1 MNMNH
6 FPKVWH
12 FAALL
17 SSFAHLLD
25 HHGDYHEYWLVKK
38 VGISGYCNAQI
49 DYLNMSVKFMCS
61 YSIKVP
67 KVGEIR
73 SAARTRLSPFVRQRS
88 CGLQKKTNGRSH
100 RALAKLQLNAMAA
113 RRAVGVQSPHVRS

>member
-25 HHGDYHEYWLVKK
+25 RHGDYHEYWLVKK

-49 DYLNMSVKFMCS
+49 DYLNMSEIHVFLFYQSTESWGDTVGGKNA
-61 YSIKVP
+61 SIP
-67 KVGEIR
+67 IR
-73 SAARTRLSPFVRQRS
+73 RRP
-88 CGLQKKTNGRSH
+88 GI
-100 RALAKLQLNAMAA
+100 ALIN
-113 RRAVGVQSPHVRS
+113 

>member
-73 SAARTRLSPFVRQRS
+73 SAARTRLSPFV
-88 CGLQKKTNGRSH
+88 GGRE
-100 RALAKLQLNAMAA
+100 
-113 RRAVGVQSPHVRS
+113 